1 VNQDRGLGSLSRHEL
16 TGRDGKKHTRAE
28 SHEERGGHEEV
39 VLGKNEAHG
48 LSDERVHQ
56 ETRDVKST
64 DILSVLTFLNE
75 SFMPLVL
82 RSIPGLSARKRTE
95 GMATFWE
102 VSRGSI

>member
-1 VNQDRGLGSLSRHEL
+1 MNQDRGLGSLSRHEL

-56 ETRDVKST
+56 EEHETVEKHGHLVGA
-64 DILSVLTFLNE
+64 DILERELHAV
-75 SFMPLVL
+75 
-82 RSIPGLSARKRTE
+82 GLKKHTRAERKKKN
-95 GMATFWE
+95 G
-102 VSRGSI
+102 GDGYLLGGK